1 MLRFATAIVIVAGS
15 LLSAVAGAVDRY
27 PFPVLETSWAGTRV
41 MEMAGASVTSQV
53 YQTPDKMRYETDAGA
68 RVTVIHRQDLGVQWM
83 LIDSATYLETALSDL
98 ASGSPEDGVLP
109 EGMRIIEQEELGSRS
124 IDGRDA
130 RGYRVVTEDAEG
142 TRADVE
148 TWVTGEGI
156 PVLMNVATEH
166 DGEPMTATIRTTEI
180 RVGPQ
185 PDSLFEVPA
194 GATKLDGAS
203 AAAID
208 MDGMMGG
215 MSDIL
220 AEEARAG
227 AEEGTRDAVR
237 GETRQ
242 RAEDALRKGFKKLFG
257 N

>member
-1 MLRFATAIVIVAGS
+1 MLRFSTAIVIFAGS
-15 LLSAVAGAVDRY
+15 LVSSWAGAADRY
-27 PFPVLETSWAGTRV
+27 PFPALETSWSGTRV
-41 MEMAGASVTSQV
+41 MEMGAATITSQV
-53 YQTPDKMRYETDAGA
+53 HQTPDKMRYETDAGT

-83 LIDSATYLETALSDL
+83 LIDSATYLETSLSDL
-98 ASGSPEDGVLP
+98 DSGSPEDGVLP
-109 EGMRIIEQEELGSRS
+109 EGIRIVEQEELGSRS
-124 IDGRDA
+124 IDGHDT
-130 RGYRVVTEDAEG
+130 RGYRVVTEDPEG
-142 TRADVE
+142 QRADVE

-156 PVLMNVATEH
+156 PLLMTVATEH
-166 DGEPMTATIRTTEI
+166 DGEPMTATIRTTEVRI
-180 RVGPQ
+180 GPQ

-215 MSDIL
+215 MTDIL

-227 AEEGTRDAVR
+227 AEEGARDAVR